1 MRRRGY
7 SWPAAHERWPEH
19 SHRRLYDLLRQARAH
34 ERTLAES
41 GRGQPARRL
50 GGIDPSEMFQPS
62 EAWLTPDEAFRE
74 CGIGAVESH
83 F

>member
-1 MRRRGY
+1 V
-7 SWPAAHERWPEH
+7 
-19 SHRRLYDLLRQARAH
+19 
-34 ERTLAES
+34 ES

-62 EAWLTPDEAFRE
+62 EAWLTSDEAFRE

-83 F
+83 L